1 MPANANRTKTAVIL
15 AAGMGSRL
23 MPLTA
28 DRPKV
33 LVEVGGKPLLERLLT
48 ACERAGLDEIIVV
61 TGYRHEQIDA
71 FLTARAGHADICT
84 VFNEAFDTLG
94 NAHSLFTAKE
104 RLTAKS
110 FIKMDGDLLLDP
122 TLIAQLAGND
132 DRSVLAYDRKAV
144 LDAEAMKAKLS
155 TAGTTSRV
163 TALGK
168 WLTVE
173 ESEAET
179 IGVEHIAAQDGAL
192 LFETIDD
199 LVHRRG
205 DKQAYYEDAYHH
217 MLLAGWQL
225 DAFDIGPALWTEI
238 DDHADLARAAAL
250 CQETGGWD

>member
-15 AAGMGSRL
+15 AAGMGTRL

-33 LVEVGGKPLLERLLT
+33 LVEVGGKPLLDRLLT

-71 FLTARAGHADICT
+71 FLTARASQARLRT
-84 VFNEAFDTLG
+84 VFNEAFDTHG
-94 NAHSLFTAKE
+94 NAHSLFAA
-104 RLTAKS
+104 RDALAAKS

-122 TLIAQLAGND
+122 TLIAQLAGD
-132 DRSVLAYDRKAV
+132 DARSLLAYDRKAV

-155 TAGTTSRV
+155 TTDTTTHV

-179 IGVEHIAAQDGAL
+179 IGVEHIAAQDGEL

-205 DKQAYYEDAYHH
+205 ERQAYYEDAYHE
-217 MLLAGWQL
+217 MLRAGWQL
-225 DAFDIGPALWTEI
+225 DAFDIGSALWTEI